1 MNPSNPRLFI
11 ASAAAALLPAK
22 ARTQTGPAMRLRC
35 RCADQEFSYLLRGNA
50 TSRDLISRLPLELSI
65 EDFPTNAKRAHL
77 PRRLDETGGQPIRDE
92 APSDLCYFRGWGN
105 LAFFHSGFPCR
116 DDLNLPGRIEGGVA
130 PLRVR
135 SLHPLRPDHMS

>member
-77 PRRLDETGGQPIRDE
+77 P
-92 APSDLCYFRGWGN
+92 
-105 LAFFHSGFPCR
+105 FPCR

>member
-1 MNPSNPRLFI
+1 MNPLNPRLFI

-35 RCADQEFSYLLRGNA
+35 RCADQEFSYLLRDNA
-50 TSRDLISRLPLELSI
+50 TSR
-65 EDFPTNAKRAHL
+65 
-77 PRRLDETGGQPIRDE
+77 
-92 APSDLCYFRGWGN
+92 
-105 LAFFHSGFPCR
+105 
-116 DDLNLPGRIEGGVA
+116 DLNLPGRIEGGVA

>member
-35 RCADQEFSYLLRGNA
+35 RCADQEFSYLLR
-50 TSRDLISRLPLELSI
+50 D
-65 EDFPTNAKRAHL
+65 NAKRAHL